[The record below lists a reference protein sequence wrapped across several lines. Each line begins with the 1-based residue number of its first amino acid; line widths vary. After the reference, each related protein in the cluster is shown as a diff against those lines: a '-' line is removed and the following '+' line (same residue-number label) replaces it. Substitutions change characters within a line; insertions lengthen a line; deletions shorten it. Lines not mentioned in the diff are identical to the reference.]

1 MIYNISYNIIAYLPI
16 LSKVILLN
24 NSMKIN
30 DFIGEW
36 KGKVPS
42 SVCRSDKKLGA
53 SDEASCKSQG
63 LRSRDSGKKHDGKTL
78 RGKKVRGQKY
88 GGPLKDYS

>member
-1 MIYNISYNIIAYLPI
+1 MIFW
-16 LSKVILLN
+16 LN
-24 NSMKIN
+24 NCMKIN
-30 DFIGEW
+30 DLIGEW
-36 KGKVPS
+36 KGKVPT

-63 LRSRDSGKKHDGKTL
+63 LRSRDSGKKYNGKTL

>member
-1 MIYNISYNIIAYLPI
+1 MSMN
-16 LSKVILLN
+16 ILLN

-30 DFIGEW
+30 EILDEW
-36 KGKVPS
+36 KGKVPT
-42 SVCRSDKKLGA
+42 SVCRSDRKLGA
-53 SDEASCKSQG
+53 SDESSCRSQG
-63 LRSRDSGKKHDGKTL
+63 LRSRDSGKKYKGKTL